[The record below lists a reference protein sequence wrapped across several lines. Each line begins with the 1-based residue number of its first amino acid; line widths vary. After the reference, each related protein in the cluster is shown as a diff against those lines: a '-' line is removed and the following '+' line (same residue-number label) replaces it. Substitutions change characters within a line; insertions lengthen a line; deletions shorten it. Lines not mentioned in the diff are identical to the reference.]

1 MKIYPLVTFL
11 AAFVAFVFAPLSFEA
26 ASSLLFIAGF
36 GCVLI
41 ADYTRQPRSRMSRGP
56 SFGRLSHGNREL
68 ASAFELA
75 A

>member
-1 MKIYPLVTFL
+1 MKIYPLITFL
-11 AAFVAFVFAPLSFEA
+11 AAFVAFVFAPLSLEA

-41 ADYTRQPRSRMSRGP
+41 ADYTHQPRSRMSRDS
-56 SFGRLSHGNREL
+56 SFRRISHGNHEL